1 MAVSA
6 KQKAEIRRLY
16 EEGKG
21 RNQIALEL
29 NIGTRQVSEACEEMG
44 LKFSTVM
51 TEKATRAREASSAE
65 KRSLLMQKEL
75 EHAQKLQSQM
85 FAPTTMGQFG
95 GRDNTWNEVTIP
107 EPNFADKLRIQQAI
121 NGNVNNILRLLEAEA
136 GSHRSTINLVIA
148 TAEKLGLADTDGE

>member
-1 MAVSA
+1 
-6 KQKAEIRRLY
+6 
-16 EEGKG
+16 
-21 RNQIALEL
+21 
-29 NIGTRQVSEACEEMG
+29 
-44 LKFSTVM
+44 
-51 TEKATRAREASSAE
+51 
-65 KRSLLMQKEL
+65 MQKEL